1 MIDGLTSRPFSAKTI
16 APAPVEKDHKK
27 REEIIRISRS
37 KYARKVGDVEEE
49 INRWAANQAQTAA
62 VSGGGGQ
69 QQQKRQNMPR
79 NGASQGRVQPDGT
92 TLYDAVCSNCN
103 KATKV
108 VFPPTEGRAIYCKS
122 CLKKMK
128 SGNSAQA
135 GEAQLK
141 PGVQTGKPDK
151 SPEGHFDGPAT
162 ISPKAS
168 LGGKPDKDKA
178 LADLGI
184 EFAPSADGA
193 PSRMTGRPPSPAPQK
208 SFSLN
213 EIMKKGEN
221 VPFNKN
227 KRNNNEGGQKK
238 EVDLA
243 DLRKTLDQALKSSP
257 PSSSEDENKPN

>member
-1 MIDGLTSRPFSAKTI
+1 M
-16 APAPVEKDHKK
+16 
-27 REEIIRISRS
+27 
-37 KYARKVGDVEEE
+37 
-49 INRWAANQAQTAA
+49 
-62 VSGGGGQ
+62 
-69 QQQKRQNMPR
+69 
-79 NGASQGRVQPDGT
+79 
-92 TLYDAVCSNCN
+92 
-103 KATKV
+103 
-108 VFPPTEGRAIYCKS
+108 
-122 CLKKMK
+122 
-128 SGNSAQA
+128 
-135 GEAQLK
+135 
-141 PGVQTGKPDK
+141 
-151 SPEGHFDGPAT
+151 
-162 ISPKAS
+162 
-168 LGGKPDKDKA
+168 GGKPDKDKA